1 MHGLYDDIFDAVLE
15 DEAAETAV
23 QTQLALTFHRF
34 VPAVGESIVLGADRC
49 ETATG
54 VHIVQYG
61 PGALL
66 IEFLK

>member
-1 MHGLYDDIFDAVLE
+1 MHGFYDEIFDAVLQC
-15 DEAAETAV
+15 EAAETAV
-23 QTQLALTFHRF
+23 QTQLALTFNRF
-34 VPAVGESIVLGADRC
+34 VPAVGEPFVIGTDRC

-66 IEFLK
+66 IAFFV